1 VVLPAVPNTNGGLI
15 ENVFLL
21 ARQEIRDGRRL
32 LKRPWLPLSHAFFP
46 LGGVDLPKQKRRAR
60 LKEFVILAPA
70 GADAQARREMLAA
83 GNMRRNASDH
93 R

>member
-1 VVLPAVPNTNGGLI
+1 VPNANGCLT

-21 ARQEIRDGRRL
+21 AGQEIRDGRRL

-46 LGGVDLPKQKRRAR
+46 LGGADLPKQKRRAR
-60 LKEFVILAPA
+60 LKEIVILAPA
-70 GADAQARREMLAA
+70 GVDAQARREMLAT
-83 GNMRRNASDH
+83 GNMLRNASDH